1 MNKYHYL
8 LVHDLRHAARDP
20 VLMVGFFAP
29 IALLIVSRFGFPAAA
44 EGLSRSSSFDLYAYS
59 SFTGITLAITIPM
72 LIGTMTG
79 LLMLDERDEG
89 LISYYA
95 VTPFMRRGY
104 MLYRLILPMVLAVL
118 LSGIYLVFSGR
129 FEYHLGNLAVL
140 VLLALEAPC
149 YTLFLAAF
157 AANKVEGL
165 ALSKISGLFI
175 AGTMVVYF
183 VPGVWQLL
191 GTWLPSYWIAKVYFN
206 IEAASLIKVGIYF
219 GIGFTYHLALLFVLV
234 KFFEKRAD

>member
-8 LVHDLRHAARDP
+8 LAHDLRHAVRDP
-20 VLMVGFFAP
+20 VLMVALFAP
-29 IALLIVSRFGFPAAA
+29 LALLIVSRFGFPAAA
-44 EGLSRSSSFDLYAYS
+44 EWLDSSYSFDLTAYS
-59 SFTGITLAITIPM
+59 SFTGITLATTIPM

-89 LISYYA
+89 LISYYT

-104 MLYRLILPMVLAVL
+104 MLYRLSLPMMLAVS

-129 FEYHLGNLAVL
+129 FEYHWGNLAVL
-140 VLLALEAPC
+140 LLLALEAPC
-149 YTLFLAAF
+149 FTLFLAAF

-175 AGTMVVYF
+175 AGTIVVYF

-191 GTWLPSYWIAKVYFN
+191 GTWLPSYWIAKVYFD
-206 IEAASLIKVGIYF
+206 IEAASLIKASIYF
-219 GIGFTYHLALLFVLV
+219 GIGVTYHLALLFMLV
-234 KFFEKRAD
+234 KVFEKRAD